1 MANYFYIFLS
11 IVLGVIS
18 ELTIKWKMSD
28 ITFHSN
34 DAIYDKFNI
43 AFFMLFD
50 PYILI
55 ALTFLLFS
63 GLAWM
68 IAMTKFDISYA
79 YPFTILG
86 FVLILIFSAF
96 LFHEP
101 ITWQKIV
108 GLLFIAAGLVI
119 SSQSGQKINDKVV

>member
-1 MANYFYIFLS
+1 MINHFYIFLS
-11 IVLGVIS
+11 IFLGVASQLI
-18 ELTIKWKMSD
+18 IKWKMSAVS
-28 ITFHSN
+28 FAGN
-34 DAIYDKFNI
+34 DTVYDKYSF

-50 PYILI
+50 PYIVISLI
-55 ALTFLLFS
+55 LLLLA

-108 GLLFIAAGLVI
+108 GLLFIAVGLII
-119 SSQSGQKINDKVV
+119 SSQSVQK

>member
-1 MANYFYIFLS
+1 MLNHFYIFLS
-11 IVLGVIS
+11 IFLGATGQLI
-18 ELTIKWKMSD
+18 IKWRMSNISFTDSDTMSD
-28 ITFHSN
+28 
-34 DAIYDKFNI
+34 KFSV

-50 PYILI
+50 PYII
-55 ALTFLLFS
+55 ASLFLTLFA
-63 GLAWM
+63 GLSWM

-86 FVLILIFSAF
+86 FVFILIFSAF

-108 GLLFIAAGLVI
+108 GLLFIATGLII
-119 SSQSGQKINDKVV
+119 SSRSTQK

>member
-1 MANYFYIFLS
+1 MANHFYIFLS
-11 IVLGVIS
+11 IILSAIS
-18 ELTIKWKMSD
+18 ELIIKWKMSN
-28 ITFHSN
+28 ITFHNS

-55 ALTFLLFS
+55 ALTLLLFA
-63 GLAWM
+63 GLSWM

-108 GLLFIAAGLVI
+108 GLLFIAIGLVI
-119 SSQSGQKINDKVV
+119 SSQSIQKYNNKVK

>member
-1 MANYFYIFLS
+1 MTNYFYILLS
-11 IVLGVIS
+11 IIPGVIS
-18 ELTIKWKMSD
+18 ELIIKWKMSN
-28 ITFHSN
+28 IMFHAS
-34 DAIYDKFNI
+34 DTIYDKFST

-55 ALTFLLFS
+55 ALTLLLFA

-68 IAMTKFDISYA
+68 IVMTKFDISYA
-79 YPFTILG
+79 YPFTILS

-108 GLLFIAAGLVI
+108 GLLFIATGIII
-119 SSQSGQKINDKVV
+119 SSQSAQKINNNVK